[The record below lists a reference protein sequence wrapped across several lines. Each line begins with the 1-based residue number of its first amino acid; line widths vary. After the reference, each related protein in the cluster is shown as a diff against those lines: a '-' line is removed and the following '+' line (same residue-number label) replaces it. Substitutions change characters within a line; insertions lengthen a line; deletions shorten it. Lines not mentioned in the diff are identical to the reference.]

1 MKISQ
6 LHSGVSDRP
15 GKAPE
20 KSSVKQLYGGQTNT
34 DKTNWFT
41 LIFEVFSPFINRKYS
56 LKTLL
61 IKYESYMFSSA
72 GMSRLVFFTHCF
84 DASSLA
90 SSDTKVR
97 FMLFSEGERLHG

>member
-90 SSDTKVR
+90 SSNK
-97 FMLFSEGERLHG
+97 